1 MVKRPMLPMDWSP
14 VYVAPGFITILQY
27 KFDSAN
33 DCRYGMAGRQDI
45 LDSGWDGWNVYISI
59 SSVDINAENS
69 IQESP
74 IHL

>member
-45 LDSGWDGWNVYISI
+45 LDSG
-59 SSVDINAENS
+59 
-69 IQESP
+69 
-74 IHL
+74 